1 LTLKWQKE
9 LGLTLL
15 LVLLALLA
23 YGQLLEPGATPY
35 SPHSDLLAQHLAMKN
50 VAYESLR
57 VGEGLPHWK
66 SDMLGGGPALTHP
79 QALFTHPLQ
88 ILFLIFEPTAA
99 AGPTLLLHFLAMALS
114 LQVLGAVMGLG
125 YASRSFMAVA
135 GLFSFKMLIIGYAG
149 WLPVLP
155 GLVLAPLLFAAVLK
169 IMQRPGPSGALLM
182 AIAGTLALHG
192 GHLQI
197 FYYSTLALA
206 MYLGVQLVHWV
217 RADRAAHAA
226 IVVTW
231 CAVGAFLACLC
242 TAYLLLPLL
251 ADSLLTT
258 RVAPSYDFFQSRG
271 AYAPE
276 TLTTFLHPEAFGT
289 PIDNSYED
297 VELWEDV
304 AYFGLIPL
312 VLALF
317 GMTFGDN
324 RYHKRFLVVGFWLSI
339 LLVFDTPVLRLMFD
353 FVPGFSLFRHPSRL
367 LFLTVLFGI
376 PLSAIGLERLLTQI
390 DQRLPD
396 GQAVRI
402 TPALVALLIV
412 LITAEGAYYARRYIT
427 MAPSVEV
434 VPQTRY
440 EEFLS
445 SDSSLFRVAPIGR
458 HTVNYGWGSF
468 MQLELVSGFDAYNY
482 RHYERYI
489 GLLTRGVIPPDEH
502 VVWTDLNSIARIDLL
517 DALNVKYLLVNRM
530 IPSPPPQLG
539 LIKSFPKEP
548 AFVFYGGLNTAPI
561 HIYENGGVLPRSY
574 FATEI
579 APARDEQ
586 QALELALR
594 LDLRQTTIVEGD
606 GMAPTSFDVPENATL
621 DFVDRK
627 NDSYLLESRNDERG
641 FAVVGEIWHPGW
653 KATLDG
659 EPIKLHRTNIAQM
672 GASLPA
678 GKHRLSFEF
687 RPLYWTLA
695 RALSLIGAIGVIA
708 LTGLAFKS
716 RLD

>member
-1 LTLKWQKE
+1 
-9 LGLTLL
+9 
-15 LVLLALLA
+15 
-23 YGQLLEPGATPY
+23 
-35 SPHSDLLAQHLAMKN
+35 
-50 VAYESLR
+50 
-57 VGEGLPHWK
+57 
-66 SDMLGGGPALTHP
+66 
-79 QALFTHPLQ
+79 
-88 ILFLIFEPTAA
+88 
-99 AGPTLLLHFLAMALS
+99 MAFS
-114 LQVLGAVMGLG
+114 MQVLSAVMGLG
-125 YASRSFMAVA
+125 YAARGFMSVA
-135 GLFSFKMLIIGYAG
+135 GLFSFKMIIIGYAG

-206 MYLGVQLVHWV
+206 IYLGFQLVYWV

-226 IVVTW
+226 MVVTW

-251 ADSLLTT
+251 ADSALTT

-276 TLTTFLHPEAFGT
+276 SLMTFLHPEAFGT
-289 PIDNSYED
+289 PVDNSYED

-317 GMTFGDN
+317 GMAFGDN
-324 RYHKRFLVVGFWLSI
+324 RHHKRFFVAGFWLSI
-339 LLVFDTPVLRLMFD
+339 LLVFDTPLLRLIFD

-367 LFLTVLFGI
+367 LFLTTLFGI
-376 PLSAIGLERLLTQI
+376 PLSAIGLEQLLVRLG
-390 DQRLPD
+390 QRLPD
-396 GQAVRI
+396 GKTSRI
-402 TPALVALLIV
+402 APALVALLIV
-412 LITAEGAYYARRYIT
+412 LISAEGAYYARRYIT
-427 MAPSVEV
+427 MAPSLEV
-434 VPQTRY
+434 VPETRY
-440 EEFLS
+440 AEILS
-445 SDSSLFRVAPIGR
+445 SDPSLFRVAPIGR

-468 MQLELVSGFDAYNY
+468 MHLELVTGFDAYNY

-489 GLLTRGVIPPDEH
+489 GLLTRGVIPPDGH
-502 VVWTDLNSIARIDLL
+502 VVWTDLNGIARIDLL
-517 DALNVKYLLVNRM
+517 DALNVKYLLVNRL
-530 IPSPPPQLG
+530 IPSPPPQLD
-539 LIKSFPKEP
+539 LIKSFPNEP

-594 LDLRQTTIVEGD
+594 LDLRETTIVEGD
-606 GMAPTSFDVPENATL
+606 DMGAARLDVPEDATL

-627 NDSYLLESRNDERG
+627 NDSYLLKSRNEERG

-653 KATLDG
+653 RATLDG
-659 EPIKLHRTNIAQM
+659 EPITLHRTNIAQM
-672 GASLPA
+672 GAWLPA
-678 GKHRLSFEF
+678 GEHQLALEF
-687 RPLYWTLA
+687 RPLYWSIARTL
-695 RALSLIGAIGVIA
+695 SQIGAIGFIA
-708 LTGLAFKS
+708 LAGLAFKS
-716 RLD
+716 RRDRSRA